1 MFFGTLKGMKCEG
14 NFFCLCMSPAI
25 DAAVRVRENLRSG
38 GVFKD
43 VEETE
48 NVGGKGLNVA
58 RWLSRHG
65 SSVTLGG
72 LLGRDN
78 AAGFEQEMAACR
90 IRDAFLRVPGVTRRN
105 EMIVTPDASY
115 KLNRKAFPRLV
126 GADWSE
132 RALLDCWERTG
143 LPMTGS
149 VAILSG
155 SLPPAVPV
163 NFYATFG
170 AVLHE
175 EGMDVVLD
183 ASGVALREGIACR
196 PQLIKPN
203 ADECVDLVGF
213 VPHTEEE
220 FVRTAEKLT
229 ERVSLVLV
237 SDGAN
242 GCWFAE
248 RRDGLRLWRVPSPQV
263 EATDTTAAGDTL
275 LAEFCYRYFPEK
287 ELTEE
292 GMRYA
297 VAAGAAAVTRPGSE
311 PPDPQMVEEL
321 SRTID
326 PVRVR

>member
-1 MFFGTLKGMKCEG
+1 MKCEG

-38 GVFKD
+38 VVFKD
-43 VEETE
+43 VDETE

-58 RWLSRHG
+58 RWLSRRG

-78 AAGFEQEMAACR
+78 ASGFEREMESCG
-90 IRDAFLRVPGVTRRN
+90 ICDAFLRVPGVTRRN

-115 KLNRKAFPRLV
+115 KLNRKAFPRLT
-126 GADWSE
+126 GEDWSE
-132 RALLDCWERTG
+132 RQLLECWRNAGT
-143 LPMTGS
+143 PMSGG

-163 NFYATFG
+163 DFYATFG
-170 AVLHE
+170 AALRE

-196 PQLIKPN
+196 PHLIKPN

-213 VPHTEEE
+213 VPRAEEE
-220 FVRTAEKLT
+220 FVRVAERLT
-229 ERVSLVLV
+229 ETVALALV

-248 RRDGLRLWRVPSPQV
+248 RCDGLRLWRVPSPSV

-275 LAEFCYRYFPEK
+275 LAEFCYWYFPK
-287 ELTEE
+287 RELTEE

-311 PPDPQMVEEL
+311 PPDPQLVEEL
-321 SRTID
+321 AQSVNPLRI
-326 PVRVR
+326 R